1 MTVEVVNK
9 HLTCDE
15 SNHATRLREY
25 HLHFPLSTGPSSN
38 ARRDPCGAATGR
50 PHAATFQFR
59 LAGPVVGGTRDASFD
74 ILTCAQGAGSP
85 SL

>member
-1 MTVEVVNK
+1 MKMTVEVVNK

-15 SNHATRLREY
+15 SIKQRKY
-25 HLHFPLSTGPSSN
+25 HVNFPLSTGPSN